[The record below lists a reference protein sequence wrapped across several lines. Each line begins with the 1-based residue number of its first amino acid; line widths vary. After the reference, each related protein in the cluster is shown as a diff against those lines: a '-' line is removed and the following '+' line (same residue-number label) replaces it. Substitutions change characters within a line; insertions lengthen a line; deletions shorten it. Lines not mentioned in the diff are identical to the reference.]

1 MFLST
6 TILWILVARLCGGS
20 FKKLAAAE
28 IRGAWMIFASLL
40 VRFVLYG
47 GWLKLD
53 SVTAGVL
60 HTGSFVLLLF
70 AFAANW
76 DIHGMPLAAT
86 GSLLNAVAI
95 GASGGRMPVTR
106 AALEASGLW
115 EKIGKALAAGESMT
129 HTLVEGPSNLAVV
142 GDCFWF
148 RLPWGTPNVFSAGD
162 VLLMIGMFFAIMELM
177 GTSLRRRLV
186 KRRRATG

>member
-1 MFLST
+1 MFLSA
-6 TILWILVARLCGGS
+6 TILWILAARLCGGS
-20 FKKLAAAE
+20 FKRLAAAE
-28 IRGAWMIFASLL
+28 IRGVWMIFASLV
-40 VRFVLYG
+40 VRFMLYS
-47 GWLKLD
+47 GWLRLD
-53 SVTAGVL
+53 GSTAGVL

-86 GSLLNAVAI
+86 GSLLNAIAI
-95 GASGGRMPVTR
+95 GASGGKMPVTR
-106 AALEASGLW
+106 GALEASGLW
-115 EKIGKALAAGESMT
+115 ETTGQALAAGESMT
-129 HTLVEGPSNLAVV
+129 HMVVEGPGSLAVV

-177 GTSLRRRLV
+177 GVSLRRRLV
-186 KRRRATG
+186 KRQRATG